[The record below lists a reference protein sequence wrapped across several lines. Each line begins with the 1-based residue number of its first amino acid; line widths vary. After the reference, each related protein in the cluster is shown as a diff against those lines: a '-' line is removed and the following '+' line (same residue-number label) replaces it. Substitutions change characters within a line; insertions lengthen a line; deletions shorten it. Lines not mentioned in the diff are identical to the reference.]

1 LENDNL
7 EIVLINNSVE
17 VFSTALF
24 VPPTAEIDLKLLKYN
39 YPLLKD
45 EDGDFRIDKS
55 LERGTDGNI
64 IANKPIVLDDSVFYA
79 TSVIHTGESAA
90 DLKTFMDGKYDN
102 YYFDS
107 QKQFFDKLINE
118 WENTDMYNYI
128 ERGFKNSIIEYFRNN
143 LKSCTFHYDFLDA
156 LLKQD
161 MPLEYIYKKSRE
173 LTFRKA
179 DYIEVNG
186 DGQLFATYDMTY
198 IGETAYIENY
208 REEINAKIDGHTYF
222 ARKPINFEDVSDVSV
237 MRSGS
242 EYSDRQPYRI
252 FETVSLEAEEYHHY
266 VNKRL
271 SSSLELVDKRKE
283 QCVVNGNGIWQCFKV
298 ENKDNPN
305 ESILIN
311 SSGYDYAR
319 YVGLEEMQLDKLL
332 EPSKKKN
339 RNHER

>member
-1 LENDNL
+1 VDNIDM
-7 EIVLINNSVE
+7 EIVLINSSAE
-17 VFSTALF
+17 AFSTALLIS
-24 VPPTAEIDLKLLKYN
+24 PEADIDIKTAKYN
-39 YPLLKD
+39 YPISKD
-45 EDGDFRIDKS
+45 EEGDFKVDES
-55 LERGTDGNI
+55 LKKGTDGNI

-90 DLKTFMDGKYDN
+90 DLKTFLDGKYDSF
-102 YYFDS
+102 YFDV
-107 QKQFFDKLINE
+107 QKQFFDKLISE
-118 WENTDMYNYI
+118 WENTDMDNYI
-128 ERGFKNSIIEYFRNN
+128 VRGFKNSIIEYFRNN

-186 DGQLFATYDMTY
+186 DGQIFATYDMTY

-208 REEINAKIDGHTYF
+208 REEINARIDGHTYF
-222 ARKPINFEDVSDVSV
+222 ARKPIDYADVSDFSV

-252 FETVSLEAEEYHHY
+252 FETVSLEADEYNHY
-266 VNKRL
+266 VNERL

-283 QCVVNGNGIWQCFKV
+283 QCIVNGNGIWQCFKV
-298 ENKDNPN
+298 ENKDNRDEN
-305 ESILIN
+305 ILIH